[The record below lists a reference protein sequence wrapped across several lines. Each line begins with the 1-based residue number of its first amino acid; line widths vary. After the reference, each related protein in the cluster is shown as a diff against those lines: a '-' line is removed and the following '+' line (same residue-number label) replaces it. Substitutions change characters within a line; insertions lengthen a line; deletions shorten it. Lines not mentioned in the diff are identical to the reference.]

1 MMQTLDQ
8 SQDLAENEPPS
19 SSHRGGRTALS
30 VALGAVVV
38 LLAAGVA
45 YAIGAS
51 NAETK
56 TVVKSVKVA
65 DTPTPSTAA
74 LNCVPGL
81 AEGSCNTD
89 EFAEQ
94 KIPFQPLS
102 SAKQAQLQVQLI
114 AGREAA
120 FKYPTVADARAAG
133 FIQAGNFSPLVG
145 AHFIDA
151 GALGAFDPSRPGS
164 YIYDGIS
171 PTSRITGLMY
181 LSSTAKAPEGF
192 VGPNDHWH
200 RHINTCVV
208 YGGPKGITVPFPA
221 DSDVTKTMCDSV
233 KGSFMR
239 TTQYMVHAWVVPGW
253 ESPGGVFAHD
263 NDHLRCADGTLKV
276 DKKLGTCR
284 GT

>member
-1 MMQTLDQ
+1 MQTLDR
-8 SQDLAENEPPS
+8 SQDLTDNDAATP
-19 SSHRGGRTALS
+19 SHRRRGAVVW

-38 LLAAGVA
+38 VVAAGVA
-45 YAIGAS
+45 YAIGVANS
-51 NAETK
+51 DTK
-56 TVVKSVKVA
+56 TVVKKVEVA
-65 DTPTPSTAA
+65 APTPSTAA

-94 KIPFQPLS
+94 KIPFKPLS
-102 SAKQAQLQVQLI
+102 AADQAKLQVELI
-114 AGREAA
+114 AAREAA
-120 FKYPTVADARAAG
+120 FKYPTVADARKAG

-171 PTSRITGLMY
+171 DTSRITGLMY
-181 LSSTAKAPEGF
+181 LSSTPQAPEGF

-208 YGGPKGITVPFPA
+208 YGGPQGIKVPFPA
-221 DSDVTKTMCDSV
+221 DSDVTKSMCDSV

-263 NDHLRCADGTLKV
+263 NDHLRCADGTLNV
-276 DKKLGTCR
+276 EKKLGTCK

>member
-1 MMQTLDQ
+1 MQTLDPPQ
-8 SQDLAENEPPS
+8 ELADNDEPATS
-19 SSHRGGRTALS
+19 RRRRGPVLW

-45 YAIGAS
+45 YAIGVS

-56 TVVKSVKVA
+56 TVVRSVNVA
-65 DTPTPSTAA
+65 ATPTTVG

-81 AEGSCNTD
+81 AAGSCNTD

-94 KIPFQPLS
+94 KIPFKPLDAATQ
-102 SAKQAQLQVQLI
+102 AKLEVQLI
-114 AGREAA
+114 AAREAA

-171 PTSRITGLMY
+171 PTSRIVGLMY
-181 LSSTAKAPEGF
+181 LSSTPAAPQGF

-208 YGGPKGITVPFPA
+208 YGGPKGIVVPFPA
-221 DSDVTKTMCDSV
+221 DSDVTKSMCDSV

-263 NDHLRCADGTLKV
+263 NDHLRCADGTLHV

>member
-1 MMQTLDQ
+1 MQTLHE
-8 SQDLAENEPPS
+8 SQDLAGDEATATSRRN
-19 SSHRGGRTALS
+19 RGAAFWVS
-30 VALGAVVV
+30 VGAVVV
-38 LLAAGVA
+38 LLTAGAA
-45 YAIGAS
+45 YAIGVS
-51 NAETK
+51 NSETK
-56 TVVKSVKVA
+56 TVVKKVEVA
-65 DTPTPSTAA
+65 APTPSTAA

-81 AEGSCNTD
+81 AAGSCNTD

-94 KIPFQPLS
+94 KLPFKPLS
-102 SAKQAQLQVQLI
+102 AADQARLQVQLI
-114 AGREAA
+114 AAREAA

-133 FIQAGNFSPLVG
+133 FLQAGDFSPLVG
-145 AHFIDA
+145 AHFIDV
-151 GALGAFDPSRPGS
+151 GALGGFDPGRPGS

-171 PTSRITGLMY
+171 PTSRIVGLMY
-181 LSSTAKAPEGF
+181 LSSTPQAPEGF

-208 YGGPKGITVPFPA
+208 YGGAKGIVVPFPA
-221 DSDVTKTMCDSV
+221 DSDVTKSMCDSV

-263 NDHLRCADGTLKV
+263 NDHLRCADGTLNV
-276 DKKLGTCR
+276 EKKLGTCR